1 MLLSKATFGGV
12 SVAAEL
18 HWLLFSLEADMVDR
32 SQGKLL
38 TQACGRIGAVLQLY
52 GLGISSAGG
61 VIWE

>member
-1 MLLSKATFGGV
+1 M
-12 SVAAEL
+12 AEKL
-18 HWLLFSLEADMVDR
+18 RWPLFSLEADMVDR
-32 SQGKLL
+32 SQGKPL